1 MTTRR
6 NVLSTIGVGI
16 LGLFGGDVLMGAL
29 SKKRKWNAV
38 MFVGFDDSNTPTI
51 ILKNVTDYESRLH
64 IHGVYFGRDVSTP
77 FKESAILP
85 PHSSIGDTAEIDQ
98 HAPRL
103 W

>member
-38 MFVGFDDSNTPTI
+38 MFIGFDGSNIPTI
-51 ILKNVTDYESRLH
+51 ILKNVTDCESRVH
-64 IHGVYFGRDVSTP
+64 IHGVYFSTDGPLP
-77 FKESAILP
+77 FDNGAIMP
-85 PHSSIGDTAEIDQ
+85 PHSSTGDTAEIDQ
-98 HAPRL
+98 HEPHL
-103 W
+103 L